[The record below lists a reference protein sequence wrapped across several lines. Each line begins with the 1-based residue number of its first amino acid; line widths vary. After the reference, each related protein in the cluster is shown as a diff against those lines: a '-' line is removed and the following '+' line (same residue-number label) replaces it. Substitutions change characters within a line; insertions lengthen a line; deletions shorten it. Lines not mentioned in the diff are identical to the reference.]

1 MPKDNYGI
9 DAKLVID
16 FQNGDQKAINELVK
30 RWHKTFCK
38 RAYWLVKD
46 ADVAKDI
53 AQDSWSVI
61 INKIEGLEKPESF
74 ASWSLRIVCNKC
86 IDWLNKQ
93 SRNKKHLK
101 NLKQEQVANIDEDD
115 ILDEKSILKSKLMDA
130 FKILPK
136 HQQVVLQLFYKEEY
150 SLKEISK
157 SLNISVG
164 TTKSRLFHGREKLKQ
179 LLKQYN
185 YEK

>member
-1 MPKDNYGI
+1 MSKTNLNSDT
-9 DAKLVID
+9 KLVID
-16 FQNGDQKAINELVK
+16 FQNGNQQALNQLVR
-30 RWHKTFCK
+30 RWHKPFCEK
-38 RAYWLVKD
+38 AYWLVKD
-46 ADVAKDI
+46 ADEAKDI

-74 ASWSLRIVCNKC
+74 ASWSLRIVCNKS

-93 SRNKKHLK
+93 SRNKKHLEH
-101 NLKQEQVANIDEDD
+101 LKREQSTDIDEHY
-115 ILDEKSILKSKLMDA
+115 ILDEKSIIKSKLMEA

-150 SLKEISK
+150 SLKEIST

-179 LLKQYN
+179 LLKQYSH
-185 YEK
+185 EK